1 MANVLIGVLGT
12 LAFLFLVR
20 LLWRVRRRHA
30 WRGGAIP
37 GGRMFRGLFW
47 RLRTRPEQERVLI
60 DDARA
65 LAAELASLRG
75 GWLELR
81 GELADL
87 VGESSLDSGKL
98 EAALAARM
106 EKLAQ
111 LRTRAVAALAR
122 FHAVLDDAQR
132 RALAEMVR
140 AGPRH
145 RWAHGR
151 GC

>member
-1 MANVLIGVLGT
+1 MTNVLIGVLGT
-12 LAFLFLVR
+12 LAVLFLAR
-20 LLWRVRRRHA
+20 LLWRVRRR
-30 WRGGAIP
+30 RGVP
-37 GGRMFRGLFW
+37 SGRMLRGLFW
-47 RLRTRPEQERVLI
+47 RLRTRPEQEQVLV

-87 VGESSLDSGKL
+87 VGESSLDAGRL

-106 EKLAQ
+106 EKLAL

-122 FHAVLDDAQR
+122 FHAVLDDSQR